1 MDPPRL
7 ALSDD
12 WAAVDPLDHD
22 RIDIPG
28 GAVEVLTQLH
38 RDLRVCASD
47 TDAPPWRFIAAASI
61 APTGALAAP
70 RVITPVVRRA
80 AVARFRKML
89 TARGFESLVD
99 AGEPTVE
106 LSDVQTPVRRLRARV
121 RIHGTEH
128 PAVAMMAV
136 LPAGDGWHALAGAS
150 VLDLPDDPV
159 PPAAVPG
166 ELLSA
171 LSTLSR

>member
-1 MDPPRL
+1 MDPPSL

-12 WAAVDPLDHD
+12 WAALDPIEHD

-28 GAVEVLTQLH
+28 GAVEILTQLH
-38 RDLRVCASD
+38 RDLRVCAPD
-47 TDAPPWRFIAAASI
+47 TDAPPWRFIAAAAI
-61 APTGALAAP
+61 APTGGLAAP
-70 RVITPVVRRA
+70 RAITPVVRRA
-80 AVARFRKML
+80 AVARFRQML
-89 TARGFESLVD
+89 AARGFDSLAD
-99 AGEPTVE
+99 AGEPTVD
-106 LSDVQTPVRRLRARV
+106 LSGVQTPVRRLRARV
-121 RIHGTEH
+121 RIGGTEH

-159 PPAAVPG
+159 APAAVPS

-171 LSTLSR
+171 LSTLSQ